1 MEFGDRLYQLRRKQ
15 GLSQE
20 KLADLLQ
27 VTRQSVSKWES
38 GQAMP
43 ELSKLIQ
50 LADLFQV
57 TLDELVRGE
66 AGDKT
71 ARNVKNSRPRRQNGT
86 YEYRSKAHIGR
97 VPLVHVRFDTGGF
110 GVARGII
117 AIGNV
122 SVGIVSVGGIS
133 LGIISLGGLSAGL
146 LLALGGIAL
155 GGLAFGGVAVGVIA
169 AGAVSIAVYG
179 WGSTVLAKELG
190 YGLSVSARVAAG
202 RSVAGEYTLTTE
214 PGMEASQ
221 IIGFFLEHSRGFGR
235 MLAEFLA
242 GLLR

>member
-97 VPLVHVRFDTGGF
+97 VPLIHVRFAAGGF
-110 GVARGII
+110 ADHRIFPGTQPRFRAD
-117 AIGNV
+117 A
-122 SVGIVSVGGIS
+122 
-133 LGIISLGGLSAGL
+133 
-146 LLALGGIAL
+146 
-155 GGLAFGGVAVGVIA
+155 GGVFDWSIEIGEKSKGMVI
-169 AGAVSIAVYG
+169 G
-179 WGSTVLAKELG
+179 T
-190 YGLSVSARVAAG
+190 
-202 RSVAGEYTLTTE
+202 TL
-214 PGMEASQ
+214 
-221 IIGFFLEHSRGFGR
+221 
-235 MLAEFLA
+235 
-242 GLLR
+242 